1 MEIDITEFFMN
12 AAPMDYSASV
22 AEIGQDAGPCT
33 WNAAKEDSAEYM
45 ILDTED
51 KRQAFQE
58 YVKGFGAWSDEEIA
72 AWSEIELNALCM
84 QFLAGDMREANIGG
98 PDTDWDAYD
107 ADCREGVAVGRI
119 YKGDDG
125 RVYFYCGM

>member
-45 ILDTED
+45 ILNTEE
-51 KRQAFQE
+51 KRQAFRE
-58 YVKGFGAWSDEEIA
+58 YVKGFGAWSEDEIA

-84 QFLAGDMREANIGG
+84 QLLAGDMREADIGG
-98 PDTDWDAYD
+98 PDTDWDEYE
-107 ADCREGVAVGRI
+107 RLSSEGVYRGSVFCGS
-119 YKGDDG
+119 DG
-125 RVYFYCGM
+125 RVYFECF